1 MRPHPVCALLF
12 IVMLTGC
19 AAIAPD
25 NDASISSPAS
35 VVCTSE
41 TDCIQKWQRANEW
54 VRRHSYWPIKR
65 SDNEV
70 VETERAHSR
79 LYSRTYYRVVK
90 EGKSDASAVIR
101 FEASCLPSVHCNPS
115 TAKAGAAFVR
125 YLQTGED
132 SGEME

>member
-1 MRPHPVCALLF
+1 MKPHPMYTLLF
-12 IVMLTGC
+12 IMMLTGC

-35 VVCTSE
+35 VVCISE
-41 TDCIQKWQRANEW
+41 TDCIQKWKRANEW

-70 VETERAHSR
+70 IETERARSR
-79 LYSRTYYRVVK
+79 WYSRTYYRVVK
-90 EGKSDASAVIR
+90 ETTSGTSAEISM
-101 FEASCLPSVHCNPS
+101 EASCQPSVHCSPN
-115 TAKAGAAFVR
+115 TEQARAAFVQ

-132 SGEME
+132 RDALH